1 MGLYYFAVIQKLFHS
16 VLTVLPRRL
25 QCAQAASW
33 SGRQQSGMPWRSGKL
48 HQRPHLLAA
57 VVQGR
62 QPVLLSAGSA
72 PLAGLPEPVAGSLH
86 SNSKAE
92 QQSLC
97 THHEL
102 HFFRQK
108 LVTAGLRSESPASR
122 LGESARELV
131 EVLHAVQASLICLDS
146 CSRSAR
152 PLASAAPA
160 ACLLGPHS
168 SSPTV
173 RLTKQ
178 PTSSAASCTSHHSF
192 QSQDSFDLSA
202 IRHPM
207 HTHSSNFSTSHVPT
221 CYFPKA
227 QIYMYI
233 RQATELLDDNFEER
247 LACSWRCGSSCSK
260 PPSRSEVSVLL
271 VSAICTS
278 SCPASPATT
287 CAKLVLPT
295 AHKAHLRILPQEIAL
310 TVLLLPAR
318 QNCI

>member
-1 MGLYYFAVIQKLFHS
+1 MERQARSSAGGLYYFAAIQKLFHS

-86 SNSKAE
+86 SNSTAE

-97 THHEL
+97 THHK
-102 HFFRQK
+102 HTAIFRKK
-108 LVTAGLRSESPASR
+108 LVTAGPRSQSPASR
-122 LGESARELV
+122 LGESARELI

-173 RLTKQ
+173 RLTKH
-178 PTSSAASCTSHHSF
+178 PTSSAASCTSHHSI
-192 QSQDSFDLSA
+192 QSQDSFELSA

-207 HTHSSNFSTSHVPT
+207 HTHSSNFST
-221 CYFPKA
+221 F
-227 QIYMYI
+227 
-233 RQATELLDDNFEER
+233 
-247 LACSWRCGSSCSK
+247 SCSY
-260 PPSRSEVSVLL
+260 
-271 VSAICTS
+271 
-278 SCPASPATT
+278 
-287 CAKLVLPT
+287 
-295 AHKAHLRILPQEIAL
+295 
-310 TVLLLPAR
+310 LLLSQSPNLHVYKASNR
-318 QNCI
+318 TAG